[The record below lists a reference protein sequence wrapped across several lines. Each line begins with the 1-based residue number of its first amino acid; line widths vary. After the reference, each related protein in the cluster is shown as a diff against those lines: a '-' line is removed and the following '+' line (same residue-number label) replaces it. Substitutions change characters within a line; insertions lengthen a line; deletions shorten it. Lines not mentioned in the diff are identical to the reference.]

1 MQTTHYVNDVA
12 LEITYDATP
21 YIPANWHH
29 DHEGGET
36 EITSITM
43 EGNEVYDL
51 LAPWVIKEC
60 EEACQSAA
68 PQAFRDAKEDYLI
81 GLAEQR
87 YADRQERMAA

>member
-1 MQTTHYVNDVA
+1 MQTTHFINDVE
-12 LEITYDATP
+12 LTITYDATP
-21 YIPANWHH
+21 YVAATWDDPA
-29 DHEGGET
+29 EGGET

-87 YADRQERMAA
+87 YADRHESMAA